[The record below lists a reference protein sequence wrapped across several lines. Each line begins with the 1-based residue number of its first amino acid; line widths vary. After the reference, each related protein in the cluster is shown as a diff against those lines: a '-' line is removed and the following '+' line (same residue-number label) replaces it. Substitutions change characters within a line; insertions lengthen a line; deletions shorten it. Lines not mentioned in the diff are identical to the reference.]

1 MARGRPVRSRVS
13 RAGTRARTAVV
24 LVAVIGIVATAGC
37 SSSSSSKPAYCT
49 DRANLESSV
58 KGLSSPDL
66 SSGLSS
72 LEAQLKKIES
82 NATALV
88 NSAKSGFPSQTS
100 AITSSVD
107 SLKSAV
113 TQLASDRSA
122 VNALAVTTDAA
133 NVVKSVKSFTDA
145 TSSNCS

>member
-1 MARGRPVRSRVS
+1 VA
-13 RAGTRARTAVV
+13 
-24 LVAVIGIVATAGC
+24 LVAVTGIVATAGC
-37 SSSSSSKPAYCT
+37 SSSSSKPAYCT

-88 NSAKSGFPSQTS
+88 NSSKSDFPSETS

-122 VNALAVTTDAA
+122 ANALAVTTDAA

-145 TSSNCS
+145 TSSKCS